1 MLKEVFEIEGGRSL
15 YGAINLHSAKN
26 AVLPM
31 LAGAML
37 TEDKV
42 TIKDCPQISDVDN
55 MFKIREILSLETK
68 WNGRDIVAFGNVKN
82 NHIPESL
89 ASVMRS
95 SIFMLGPL
103 LVKTGDVKLHLPGGC
118 KIGARPIDIHLSGLE
133 KLGAKIEISENMVHC
148 QGTRLKGT
156 DIVLRYPSVGAT
168 ENLIS
173 ASVTAKGET
182 TLIGVAREP
191 EVVSY
196 CEMLVAMG
204 AKIKG
209 AGTSVIKITGVDS
222 LCGATV
228 KPVTDRIVAGT
239 ILFATALL
247 GGKVK
252 ICGCDIGYLGALVT
266 KLASP
271 KVQISMSLDDVTV
284 ESEGNVDVFDISS
297 GPYPKFPTDL
307 QPIATAV
314 MCGGLGNC
322 IIEENVFE
330 NRFSYVKELEK
341 MGAKVH
347 IVGDCAH
354 VKGAQLYGAEVEATD
369 LRGGA
374 GLVVAGLKAK
384 GTTTVKGVEY
394 IDRGYERMEEMFS
407 KLGAKI
413 NRKIL

>member
-1 MLKEVFEIEGGRSL
+1 
-15 YGAINLHSAKN
+15 
-26 AVLPM
+26 
-31 LAGAML
+31 
-37 TEDKV
+37 
-42 TIKDCPQISDVDN
+42 
-55 MFKIREILSLETK
+55 
-68 WNGRDIVAFGNVKN
+68 
-82 NHIPESL
+82 
-89 ASVMRS
+89 
-95 SIFMLGPL
+95 
-103 LVKTGDVKLHLPGGC
+103 
-118 KIGARPIDIHLSGLE
+118 
-133 KLGAKIEISENMVHC
+133 
-148 QGTRLKGT
+148 
-156 DIVLRYPSVGAT
+156 
-168 ENLIS
+168 LIS
-173 ASVTAKGET
+173 AAVTAKGET

-209 AGTSVIKITGVDS
+209 AGTSVIKITGVDG

-239 ILFATALL
+239 IMLATALL

-252 ICGCDIGYLGALVT
+252 ICGCDIGHLGALVT

-384 GTTTVKGVEY
+384 GTTMVKGVEY

-413 NRKIL
+413 TRKIL